1 MPGLVPGILLR
12 CHWPRAGVRHSLH
25 QFADLRFQK
34 LICRHRPLHGFAR
47 VTATSRDGLV
57 RHAPV
62 MNDEIARQQGVTQIT

>member
-1 MPGLVPGILLR
+1 MPGLVPGILPR
-12 CHWPRAGVRHSLH
+12 CHCPAQACYTACINSKTSDSRNSFAGH
-25 QFADLRFQK
+25 Q
-34 LICRHRPLHGFAR
+34 PLHGFAR

>member
-1 MPGLVPGILLR
+1 V
-12 CHWPRAGVRHSLH
+12 
-25 QFADLRFQK
+25 
-34 LICRHRPLHGFAR
+34 R